1 MILIHQPEQFAN
13 LGMIFAYNS
22 ARKTCIEQLRVV
34 EVTGPW
40 NRQELTSV
48 HLNADVEAAFT
59 QQDVWYIQKLLNF
72 LTHSNL
78 PTNVV
83 SPTKKSLP
91 IMKWTVIKP
100 LKTCHFPYLQ
110 IIRQP
115 CFPFACHMFH
125 RFFHHSSLFHH
136 PHTLTWHKTHAE
148 GDQGDQSGNHKP
160 EAWNHQRY
168 CALICCSNFLGIWFL
183 SLGMWM

>member
-13 LGMIFAYNS
+13 LGMIFPYNS

-91 IMKWTVIKP
+91 IMK
-100 LKTCHFPYLQ
+100 
-110 IIRQP
+110 
-115 CFPFACHMFH
+115 
-125 RFFHHSSLFHH
+125 
-136 PHTLTWHKTHAE
+136 
-148 GDQGDQSGNHKP
+148 
-160 EAWNHQRY
+160 
-168 CALICCSNFLGIWFL
+168 
-183 SLGMWM
+183 